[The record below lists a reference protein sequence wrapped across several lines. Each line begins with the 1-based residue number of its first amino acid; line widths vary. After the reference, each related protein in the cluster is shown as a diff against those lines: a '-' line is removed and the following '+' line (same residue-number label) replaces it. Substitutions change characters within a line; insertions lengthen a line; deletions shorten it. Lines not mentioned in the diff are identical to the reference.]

1 MERTFVAENQAERER
16 LFTLTGQLDEVSL
29 KHEMPNGWTVAETL
43 AHLAFWD
50 SYCVALVAGWE
61 KTGYSLTKSN
71 VEATN
76 AAAEALARAIPAT
89 AAVPLVREAAEAAD
103 AKVERIA
110 PELVAAIEAGGQANF
125 FSRFRHRRGHL
136 DKIAKELGL

>member
-1 MERTFVAENQAERER
+1 MERTYVAENQTERER
-16 LFTLTGQLDEVSL
+16 LFTLTGQLDETSL

-43 AHLAFWD
+43 THLAFWD

-61 KTGYSLTKSN
+61 KSGYSATKAD

-76 AAAEALARAIPAT
+76 AATEALAKAIPAT
-89 AAVPLVREAAEAAD
+89 STVPLVREAATAAD
-103 AKVERIA
+103 SKVEQVA

-125 FSRFRHRRGHL
+125 FMRFRHRRAHL
-136 DKIAKELGL
+136 DKIAKELSL